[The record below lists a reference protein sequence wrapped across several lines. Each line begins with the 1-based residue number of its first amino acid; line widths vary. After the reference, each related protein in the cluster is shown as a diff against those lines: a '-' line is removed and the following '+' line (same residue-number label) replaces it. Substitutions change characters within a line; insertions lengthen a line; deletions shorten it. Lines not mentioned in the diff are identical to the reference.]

1 MSNIVQVMKSEILP
15 LNAPSEGKFSFKNGF
30 PLISFQISQREA
42 LLDGKSLRLNG
53 KVKLMKQDGAHINN
67 NGNSSQGGGGGN
79 PYNTCFDSR
88 IGVASVFQQIT
99 ISSSDGRTLEQ
110 IRQYPRW
117 LSTNMAYTHSQEDLD
132 SNSQVGGLTASRSAT
147 GALIQNQEVSFSIPL
162 RCGLLSGTDGINL
175 SAVNGLIITL
185 ELAPDFQ
192 ALSPWLKQ
200 DGNYVA
206 GSGAVSDT
214 ALGANYEVSDLTM
227 SYDLHIPEDANSLNK
242 KGDIMAYNAVSHIYS
257 VVNSSDQTTNLN
269 LGTQK
274 TLSIIHNHIP
284 STFVNNPEVNSN
296 STPRLRNKG
305 DTAPYYALGEEIDP
319 KSVSFQRGGVLFPLD
334 NRVEVEPVGS
344 ETNERNEVQSEK
356 SIQALNAVKPYHAS
370 NHLLMSQRTETGITA
385 QTDCMGSC
393 RYESNLPDFSACQ
406 SIGVRTDPYQ
416 VGVSYNNT
424 NYAVRVQS
432 DLGTGAGGASPNA
445 LYTYVLAQ
453 NVLNASDR
461 GISVSS

>member
-30 PLISFQISQREA
+30 PLITFQISQREA
-42 LLDGKSLRLNG
+42 LLNGKSVRLNG
-53 KVKLMKQDGAHINN
+53 KIKLMQNNGADINN
-67 NGNSSQGGGGGN
+67 NGNSTSGGGTGAV
-79 PYNTCFDSR
+79 YNTCFDSR
-88 IGVASVFQQIT
+88 IGIASVFQQIT
-99 ISSSDGRTLEQ
+99 ISTSDGRTIEQ

-117 LSTNMAYTHSQEDLD
+117 LATNQAYTHSQEDLD
-132 SNSQVGGLTASRSAT
+132 SNTQVSSLTSSRSST
-147 GALIQNQEVSFSIPL
+147 GSLIQNQQVSFSIPL
-162 RCGLLSGTDGINL
+162 RCGVLSGTEGINL
-175 SAVNGLIITL
+175 ASVNGLIITI

-192 ALSPWLKQ
+192 ALGPWLTING
-200 DGNYVA
+200 DYVA

-227 SYDLHIPEDANSLNK
+227 SYDLHIPEDPNSLKNN
-242 KGDIMAYNAVSHIYS
+242 DVMSYNAVSHIYS

-274 TLSIIHNHIP
+274 TLSVIHNHIP
-284 STFVNNPEVNSN
+284 SNFVNNPEVNSN

-305 DTAPYYALGEEIDP
+305 AAAPYYSLGDEIDP

-334 NRVEVEPVGS
+334 NRINGEAVGS
-344 ETNERNEVQSEK
+344 NTNKRHEVQSEK
-356 SIQALNAVKPYHAS
+356 SINALNAVKPYQS
-370 NHLLMSQRTETGITA
+370 TNHLLMSQRTETGITA
-385 QTDCMGSC
+385 QTDCIGSC

-406 SIGVRTDPYQ
+406 SIGVRTDPFR

-432 DLGTGAGGASPNA
+432 DLGVGAGGASPNS
-445 LYTYVLAQ
+445 LYTYVLSE
-453 NVLNASDR
+453 NVLQTTNN